1 MDISFGDKDL
11 KKYANEDRLAIRKL
25 GSKRAQV
32 FKQRLDDLRAA
43 DTLED
48 VRYLPGHY
56 HELKENRK
64 GQWSCDLDQP
74 YRLIFIPHEDPIPT
88 NADGQYVWIEI
99 RGVEVIEITNYHK
112 ER

>member
-48 VRYLPGHY
+48 VRHLPGHY